1 LAFRAESHSGSSR
14 SRRNQEIEE
23 EEDVSEDAWTR
34 QMAALGAFIRTQR
47 AMASLSLRELAER
60 TDVSNAYLSQ
70 IERGLHEPSIR
81 VLHSIAAA
89 LGVPLDLLLAHAGLL
104 GGLPPGGDPAPS
116 EPPTGRDTEAAIL
129 SDPKLSG
136 PQKFS
141 LLSIYRSFVGVG

>member
-1 LAFRAESHSGSSR
+1 
-14 SRRNQEIEE
+14 
-23 EEDVSEDAWTR
+23 VSEDPWTS

-47 AMASLSLRELAER
+47 AMAGLSLRELAER

-104 GGLPPGGDPAPS
+104 QGLSSREDTATS
-116 EPPTGRDTEAAIL
+116 AREAGRDTEAAIL
-129 SDPKLSG
+129 SDPRLSG

-141 LLSIYRSFVGVG
+141 LLSIYRSFVGLG

>member
-1 LAFRAESHSGSSR
+1 
-14 SRRNQEIEE
+14 
-23 EEDVSEDAWTR
+23 VSEDPWTS

-89 LGVPLDLLLAHAGLL
+89 LGVPLDLMLAQAGLL
-104 GGLPPGGDPAPS
+104 EGLAPGGDPAS
-116 EPPTGRDTEAAIL
+116 GASPTGPDTEAAIL

-141 LLSIYRSFVGVG
+141 LLSIYRSFMGVG

>member
-1 LAFRAESHSGSSR
+1 
-14 SRRNQEIEE
+14 
-23 EEDVSEDAWTR
+23 
-34 QMAALGAFIRTQR
+34 MAALGAFIRTQR
-47 AMASLSLRELAER
+47 ELARLSLRELAER

-104 GGLPPGGDPAPS
+104 ERPVPDGDAPAGA
-116 EPPTGRDTEAAIL
+116 PPTDRDTEAAIL

-141 LLSIYRSFVGVG
+141 LLSIYRSFVGVKRV

>member
-1 LAFRAESHSGSSR
+1 
-14 SRRNQEIEE
+14 
-23 EEDVSEDAWTR
+23 VSEDPWTS

-89 LGVPLDLLLAHAGLL
+89 LGVPLDLMLAQAGLL
-104 GGLPPGGDPAPS
+104 EGLARGGDPAS
-116 EPPTGRDTEAAIL
+116 GASPTGRDTEAAIL
-129 SDPKLSG
+129 SDPILSG

>member
-1 LAFRAESHSGSSR
+1 
-14 SRRNQEIEE
+14 
-23 EEDVSEDAWTR
+23 VSEDPWR
-34 QMAALGAFIRTQR
+34 SQMAALGAFIRTQR
-47 AMASLSLRELAER
+47 AMAGLSLRELAER

-104 GGLPPGGDPAPS
+104 QGLASGDDAA
-116 EPPTGRDTEAAIL
+116 TGAADARRDTEAAIL
-129 SDPKLSG
+129 SDPRLSG

-141 LLSIYRSFVGVG
+141 LLSIYRSFVGLR

>member
-1 LAFRAESHSGSSR
+1 
-14 SRRNQEIEE
+14 
-23 EEDVSEDAWTR
+23 
-34 QMAALGAFIRTQR
+34 MAALGAFIRTQR
-47 AMASLSLRELAER
+47 AMASLTLRELAAR

-104 GGLPPGGDPAPS
+104 EGLAPGGDPV
-116 EPPTGRDTEAAIL
+116 TGARPASRDTEAAIM
-129 SDPKLSG
+129 SDPNLSG